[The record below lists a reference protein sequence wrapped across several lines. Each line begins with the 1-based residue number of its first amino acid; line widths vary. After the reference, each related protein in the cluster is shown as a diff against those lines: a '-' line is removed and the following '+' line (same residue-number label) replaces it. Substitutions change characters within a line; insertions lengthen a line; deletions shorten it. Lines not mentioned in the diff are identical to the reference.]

1 MDVQLFLPFAVLNRA
16 AVNMDAHV
24 FVGTYVFLCILT
36 LLLITMSTS
45 YLEPL
50 D

>member
-1 MDVQLFLPFAVLNRA
+1 MDIRLFLPFAVLNRA
-16 AVNMDAHV
+16 AVNMDTHV
-24 FVGTYVFLCILT
+24 LGGTYVFLCILT
-36 LLLITMSTS
+36 LLLITMSTL